1 MQKRIFALFT
11 LAHFA
16 FSLCAQVVVEDGF
29 ENGSFSAGW
38 GQTAGV
44 IINGASAAAGTGK
57 SASLSSYSSAT
68 GRELG
73 ARFDNVSADGARDFF
88 IEFYFKVK
96 NTTQR
101 QFNIHV
107 SDSPGAIGSGAAT
120 VNLRYQSGWAAY
132 ANNVWNTITGLNN
145 VSPDA
150 WYRMRLTGTGWGTS
164 SASYSIELSEAN
176 GSTYTSAA
184 TNITYFQNGNPRVN
198 VARFFLF
205 TTVYGNNPGFDVDEV
220 RAVVSA
226 TPYTETNIIVNISG
240 TYPHLSVFNND
251 GECGIGAVAVWAGK
265 LWFLT
270 YPPHAPNGSADK
282 LWSVDTNL
290 MLTPYAGSVGGT
302 HACRMIHKESSQ
314 LIIGPYFIDTNGN
327 IRTISP
333 TKMPGRLTAIARHL
347 TDPANKV
354 YFATMEEG
362 FYEVNVNTLEVVT
375 LYPDTQGTGNS
386 IIPGYHGKGCYTG
399 QGRLIYANNGEPGW
413 SFNMDKNFNGP
424 AGVLVENLSLDFTNG
439 WNIVERKN
447 FTEIT
452 GPGGVYGSSDTNQPV
467 WSLGWDKRSVIL
479 KVLYGQKWHTYR
491 LPKGSYTHDALHGWY
506 TEWPRIREITNGFYL
521 SHMHGLFYD
530 FPETFTPTNTAGI
543 KPICTYLKMPTDY
556 CWWNGML
563 VMGRDDA
570 STTGGNRWAGQS
582 HSALWFGKIEDLYS
596 WGVPSGFGGIYMK
609 DEVKANTPSD
619 PFLVYGFS
627 KKVLHIKLDGNQA
640 VSLRLEY
647 DSNGDNRWQTLTNL
661 NVNPGGYFWYL
672 FPDGFSKVWWVR
684 LIPENDVSNLTAYLH
699 LSNEPRSGNPSIFAS
714 LAEATAQSGFSD
726 GIIRP
731 KEGNARVLEF
741 AANIVD
747 GSGNATSAYYEID
760 GSLQL
765 KATNNPASES
775 VLRTNYSLS
784 QAEVAVDAAS
794 AIYTVGGLKFRLPK
808 NGTNFDSGFA
818 TGFPRGLREVVT
830 ERNLFQAFG
839 IFYEVPKTD
848 AGGFRRLRPI
858 CSHNKHIS
866 DYASWRGLLVMTGVK
881 ADAQQ
886 DGHIFKSDDG
896 KAAL

>member
-184 TNITYFQNGNPRVN
+184 TNITYFQNGNPRAN

-270 YPPHAPNGSADK
+270 YPPHAPNGSAEK

-290 MLTPYAGSVGGT
+290 MLTPYAGS
-302 HACRMIHKESSQ
+302 
-314 LIIGPYFIDTNGN
+314 
-327 IRTISP
+327 
-333 TKMPGRLTAIARHL
+333 
-347 TDPANKV
+347 
-354 YFATMEEG
+354 
-362 FYEVNVNTLEVVT
+362 
-375 LYPDTQGTGNS
+375 
-386 IIPGYHGKGCYTG
+386 
-399 QGRLIYANNGEPGW
+399 
-413 SFNMDKNFNGP
+413 
-424 AGVLVENLSLDFTNG
+424 
-439 WNIVERKN
+439 
-447 FTEIT
+447 
-452 GPGGVYGSSDTNQPV
+452 
-467 WSLGWDKRSVIL
+467 
-479 KVLYGQKWHTYR
+479 
-491 LPKGSYTHDALHGWY
+491 
-506 TEWPRIREITNGFYL
+506 
-521 SHMHGLFYD
+521 
-530 FPETFTPTNTAGI
+530 
-543 KPICTYLKMPTDY
+543 
-556 CWWNGML
+556 
-563 VMGRDDA
+563 
-570 STTGGNRWAGQS
+570 
-582 HSALWFGKIEDLYS
+582 
-596 WGVPSGFGGIYMK
+596 
-609 DEVKANTPSD
+609 
-619 PFLVYGFS
+619 
-627 KKVLHIKLDGNQA
+627 
-640 VSLRLEY
+640 
-647 DSNGDNRWQTLTNL
+647 
-661 NVNPGGYFWYL
+661 
-672 FPDGFSKVWWVR
+672 
-684 LIPENDVSNLTAYLH
+684 
-699 LSNEPRSGNPSIFAS
+699 
-714 LAEATAQSGFSD
+714 
-726 GIIRP
+726 
-731 KEGNARVLEF
+731 
-741 AANIVD
+741 
-747 GSGNATSAYYEID
+747 
-760 GSLQL
+760 
-765 KATNNPASES
+765 
-775 VLRTNYSLS
+775 
-784 QAEVAVDAAS
+784 
-794 AIYTVGGLKFRLPK
+794 
-808 NGTNFDSGFA
+808 
-818 TGFPRGLREVVT
+818 
-830 ERNLFQAFG
+830 
-839 IFYEVPKTD
+839 
-848 AGGFRRLRPI
+848 
-858 CSHNKHIS
+858 
-866 DYASWRGLLVMTGVK
+866 
-881 ADAQQ
+881 
-886 DGHIFKSDDG
+886 
-896 KAAL
+896 